1 MSCFHPLKG
10 FQVGFTKNGKA
21 EMKIVPYGV
30 HHLELRKG
38 RICTSDV
45 PEISAYA
52 EKTWLDWVEIPCGK
66 CEGCR
71 IARSREWANRCM
83 MELEYHDSAYFL
95 TLTYDE
101 EHVPRHWYADP
112 ETGEAMQS
120 LSLEKRHMQLFWKR
134 LRKAF
139 PDDHIR
145 YFMCGEYGSTTFR
158 PHYHAIVFGLHLH
171 DLVPVQDIQRGD
183 VGYRYYYSEA
193 LQKAW
198 SVVEQKGAY
207 DTPCIRKP
215 IGYVLV
221 GQVNWETCAYV
232 ARYVLKKA
240 SGSDADVYQTF
251 NIQPEYVDM
260 SRRPGIG
267 RQWYEDHP
275 ECMEYDTISISTP
288 DGGRKIRPP
297 KYFDKLFDLEQP
309 DAMAEIKAR
318 RKHFAEEGKKAKLAQ
333 STMTYEEILET
344 QERVLHNRIKNLRRE
359 L

>member
-1 MSCFHPLKG
+1 
-10 FQVGFTKNGKA
+10 
-21 EMKIVPYGV
+21 MKIVPYGV

-198 SVVEQKGAY
+198 SVVEQKGEY
-207 DTPCIRKP
+207 DTPRIRKP

-232 ARYVLKKA
+232 AL
-240 SGSDADVYQTF
+240 
-251 NIQPEYVDM
+251 
-260 SRRPGIG
+260 
-267 RQWYEDHP
+267 
-275 ECMEYDTISISTP
+275 IS
-288 DGGRKIRPP
+288 
-297 KYFDKLFDLEQP
+297 
-309 DAMAEIKAR
+309 
-318 RKHFAEEGKKAKLAQ
+318 
-333 STMTYEEILET
+333 
-344 QERVLHNRIKNLRRE
+344 
-359 L
+359 